1 MNRKQTKALSEQ
13 FYVAAKDYLYL
24 LERDYPQKG
33 IVKLVGDH
41 YLLTAAERVLLYRG
55 MVHRDRLERRQKKKT
70 ERILKKEVLSI
81 DGFNVVRTI
90 GSYLN
95 GNFVFVGM
103 DGFLRDVS
111 ELHRKALKWP
121 VLERT
126 LRLIMDYLQRL
137 QPESVTFYFDRP
149 ISHSGKMVV
158 LTNSL
163 LQERGLA
170 GEAFAVFSPDHELKQ
185 RDDGVVCTA
194 DSGIIDNA
202 HAPVFDLSAA
212 VLHENFEPQFF
223 SMEGAFLPFQK

>member
-24 LERDYPQKG
+24 LERGYPQKG
-33 IVKLVGDH
+33 IVKLVGNH
-41 YLLTAAERVLLYRG
+41 YLLTAAERVLLFRG
-55 MVHRDRLERRQKKKT
+55 IVRRERLITRQKTKT
-70 ERILKKEVLSI
+70 DRMLKKAVLSI

-111 ELHRKALKWP
+111 ELHRKALKGS
-121 VLERT
+121 VLERS
-126 LRLIMDYLQRL
+126 LRLIMDYLQPL
-137 QPESVTFYFDRP
+137 QPEKITFYFDRP

-163 LQERGLA
+163 LRERGLR

-185 RDDGVVCTA
+185 RNDGVICTA

-202 HAPVFDLSAA
+202 HAPVFDLPAA
-212 VLHENFEPQFF
+212 VLCENFSPQFF
-223 SMEGAFLPFQK
+223 SMEGAFRTFQR